1 MPDRSDHAHARGA
14 GAADSGEDSSRN
26 AVSAASSSNSIPQ
39 TADYAD
45 YEVERS
51 VLACILADP
60 GCTNT
65 VTSMLGVQFR
75 PSAQGKTA
83 SDGDSAIFARNAKIM
98 FRDPKHAAIY
108 QSILEVKSKS
118 PNDSPD
124 LLSIEDNLRRSG
136 KLEMIGGTEALLDIQ
151 ASIGS
156 VANVENWCG
165 ILRQWAMLREMIGAC
180 TSALQLCKE
189 PGGKEIHELLD
200 AFLRTVF

>member
-1 MPDRSDHAHARGA
+1 MPDRYDHAQSA

-26 AVSAASSSNSIPQ
+26 AVSAASSSSSFIPQ

-51 VLACILADP
+51 VLACILSDP
-60 GCTNT
+60 DCVNT
-65 VTSMLGVQFR
+65 VTSMLGVRIR
-75 PSAQGKTA
+75 PSMQGKNA
-83 SDGDSAIFARNAKIM
+83 ADGDLTGFARNAKIM

-136 KLEMIGGTEALLDIQ
+136 KLEIITA
-151 ASIGS
+151 
-156 VANVENWCG
+156 G
-165 ILRQWAMLREMIGAC
+165 IRPQSPEFTCLVR
-180 TSALQLCKE
+180 
-189 PGGKEIHELLD
+189 
-200 AFLRTVF
+200 